1 MNSATL
7 SHLTIGLTGGI
18 GSGKS
23 SVAKLFEQAGARI
36 IDTDLISHQLTQSGG
51 SAMDAIRRDFGDEF
65 IDADGALD
73 RSKMRTFIFADSAAK
88 KSPGK
93 HFASAHSRTGSAT
106 GCQPTTAP
114 YTLVIVPLLAES
126 NHYHWLHRIIVVDCS
141 EQAQLTRTIQRSGL
155 DEATVRAI
163 MATQA
168 SRTQRLQAADDIIDN
183 DGPAEQLVGQ
193 VARLHRTYLALAA
206 GSN

>member
-1 MNSATL
+1 M
-7 SHLTIGLTGGI
+7 
-18 GSGKS
+18 
-23 SVAKLFEQAGARI
+23 
-36 IDTDLISHQLTQSGG
+36 
-51 SAMDAIRRDFGDEF
+51 
-65 IDADGALD
+65 
-73 RSKMRTFIFADSAAK
+73 
-88 KSPGK
+88 
-93 HFASAHSRTGSAT
+93 
-106 GCQPTTAP
+106 
-114 YTLVIVPLLAES
+114 PLLAES

-183 DGPAEQLVGQ
+183 DGPAEQLAGQ
-193 VARLHRTYLALAA
+193 VARLHLAYLALAA

>member
-7 SHLTIGLTGGI
+7 SHLAIGLTGGI

-65 IDADGALD
+65 INADGALD
-73 RSKMRTFIFADSAAK
+73 RSKMRTFIFADPAAK
-88 KSPGK
+88 KRLENILHPLIREQVLRLA
-93 HFASAHSRTGSAT
+93 ASH
-106 GCQPTTAP
+106 TTAP
-114 YTLVIVPLLAES
+114 YTLAIVPLLAES

-155 DEATVRAI
+155 NETTVRAI

-168 SRTQRLQAADDIIDN
+168 SRSQRLQKADDIIEN
-183 DGPAEQLVGQ
+183 DGPAELLAGQ
-193 VARLHRTYLALAA
+193 VARLHRTYLALVA